1 MTKANVFVLIKM
13 SWRCVLKTKM
23 KDVSKTSVC
32 WEVTFPATSAV
43 NRLAQNQF
51 LQCEKFGILPLI
63 HYSLASCFFMELI
76 ELIELI

>member
-1 MTKANVFVLIKM
+1 
-13 SWRCVLKTKM
+13 M
-23 KDVSKTSVC
+23 KDVSKTSVG